1 MKTDVF
7 EGASLIGASSVSAP
21 VIFKRFKAD
30 KSFNATIYF
39 LCLGFGEVYLNGE
52 KISDGFYSPNSDYHK
67 RENMK
72 LLYPLSDEFSYS
84 QYYRTINVE
93 VPAGDNIISV
103 FMGNGWYNQTHRV
116 AEGRMDY
123 GEPCFKL
130 SMDGDV
136 KLLSRG
142 DWQAVESPIIYNQLF
157 AGEVYD
163 GNVDL
168 KKCLIGDGEE
178 CEVYIYP
185 EKDAVVRPAL
195 FPPDRVI
202 KSIKPKRVGAQ
213 NGGTIYDM
221 GINQSGRA
229 QITTDT
235 AGQVKLTFAEKLKD
249 GKMDYGSADSS
260 QIQTDLYVGN
270 GSKGQTYAP
279 RFCWHGF
286 RYVLVEG
293 DITDITCDI
302 IHTDIKPVGEFV
314 TKNSVIN
321 GYIDMFLNSLWSNM
335 HCGVPSDCPH
345 RERLGYTGDGQL
357 TAGAAMR
364 FADLRSFYRKW
375 MRDIADGQCQKTGHV
390 QHTAPFG
397 GGGGGPAGWGGAVI
411 TVPYNFYRIYKERD
425 ILEEYFP
432 NMQRYV
438 AYMEAKCE
446 DDLVV
451 KEEEGGWC
459 LGEWC
464 APGGV
469 TIDPCFVNTCM
480 YIEQL
485 SMLLDICGV
494 IGDDSAENIKTL
506 IDRKRDAVRRK
517 FIKADDIAGNKQ
529 GAAAFAYMAGVID
542 AKTVEKAIKEQDL
555 AHLDTGIFGT
565 PRLIETL
572 LRLDMDEKA
581 VELLSDTGFPSFG
594 YMLENGAT
602 TLWEYFEGGSN
613 NHPMFGAAVGVLIDV
628 LLERPIRGLE
638 VEKLKL
644 FEV

>member
-1 MKTDVF
+1 MQPKMNWTFMSLQILDDV
-7 EGASLIGASSVSAP
+7 
-21 VIFKRFKAD
+21 R
-30 KSFNATIYF
+30 
-39 LCLGFGEVYLNGE
+39 
-52 KISDGFYSPNSDYHK
+52 
-67 RENMK
+67 
-72 LLYPLSDEFSYS
+72 
-84 QYYRTINVE
+84 
-93 VPAGDNIISV
+93 
-103 FMGNGWYNQTHRV
+103 
-116 AEGRMDY
+116 
-123 GEPCFKL
+123 
-130 SMDGDV
+130 
-136 KLLSRG
+136 RG
-142 DWQAVESPIIYNQLF
+142 
-157 AGEVYD
+157 
-163 GNVDL
+163 
-168 KKCLIGDGEE
+168 
-178 CEVYIYP
+178 
-185 EKDAVVRPAL
+185 
-195 FPPDRVI
+195 
-202 KSIKPKRVGAQ
+202 
-213 NGGTIYDM
+213 
-221 GINQSGRA
+221 
-229 QITTDT
+229 
-235 AGQVKLTFAEKLKD
+235 KLTFAEKLKD

-438 AYMEAKCE
+438 AYMEARSE

-542 AKTVEKAIKEQDL
+542 AKTAEKAIKEQDL

-602 TLWEYFEGGSN
+602 TLWECWNGGGSH
-613 NHPMFGAAVGVLIDV
+613 NHHMFSDLSSFLYKYVGGISPDEKEPGFRHTILRPAVDCGMESASASHDSMYGEVACYWANRGGRLSLNLKVPFGCHATLYLPKKHMNALKEGDKPAY
-628 LLERPIRGLE
+628 LLGKFGESDKE
-638 VEKLKL
+638 FFVELSSGEYQL
-644 FEV
+644 TE